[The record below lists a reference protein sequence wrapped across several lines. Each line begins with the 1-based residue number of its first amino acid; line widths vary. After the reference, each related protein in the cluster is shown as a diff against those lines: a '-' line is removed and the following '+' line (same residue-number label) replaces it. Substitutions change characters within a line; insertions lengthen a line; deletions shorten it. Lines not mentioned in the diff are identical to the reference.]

1 MWSTKV
7 VSRLTGTMDLLE
19 NGDEASE
26 VSSI

>member
-1 MWSTKV
+1 MRSTKLESMV
-7 VSRLTGTMDLLE
+7 TGTLALLE